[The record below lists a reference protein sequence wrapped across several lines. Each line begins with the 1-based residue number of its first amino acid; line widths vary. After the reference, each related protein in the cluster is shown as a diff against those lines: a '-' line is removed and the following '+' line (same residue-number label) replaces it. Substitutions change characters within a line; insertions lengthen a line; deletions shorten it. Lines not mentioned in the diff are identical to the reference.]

1 MLFFQ
6 KNQYFHEKLVFG
18 LSSLIF
24 VTLLGQMRENMQ
36 NTLNLNGT
44 ICWFESHF
52 QHCGDNQGRCVY
64 YGCISVGCKKTRL
77 FCLIF
82 RNVFSLHHQRRMT
95 RKETENHKKRRE
107 RGRAKEAQREKQ
119 MPQGKG
125 TQSRVGPPSSIRI
138 VHTMEDWVPH
148 SCLNV
153 GSHVFIQTVPG
164 SAVVT
169 TDF

>member
-1 MLFFQ
+1 MRVIFNTAVII
-6 KNQYFHEKLVFG
+6 KVVVFTMG
-18 LSSLIF
+18 
-24 VTLLGQMRENMQ
+24 V
-36 NTLNLNGT
+36 
-44 ICWFESHF
+44 
-52 QHCGDNQGRCVY
+52 
-64 YGCISVGCKKTRL
+64 SVLDAKKQDF

-138 VHTMEDWVPH
+138 VHTMEDRVPH